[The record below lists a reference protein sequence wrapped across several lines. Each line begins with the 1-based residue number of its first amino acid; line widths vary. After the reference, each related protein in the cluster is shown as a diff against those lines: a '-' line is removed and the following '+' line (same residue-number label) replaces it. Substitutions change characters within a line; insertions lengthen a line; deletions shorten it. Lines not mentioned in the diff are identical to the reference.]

1 MESKLL
7 ETIGIDPGIILIA
20 IVCFNN
26 YIVFYCNPHQYE
38 IQSFKSQLYNVYAW
52 KEW

>member
-7 ETIGIDPGIILIA
+7 ETIGID
-20 IVCFNN
+20 
-26 YIVFYCNPHQYE
+26 PHQYE